1 MLITIDRKY
10 KKDTYTISNL
20 YIDRKWFCNALEDKD
35 RGLKQT
41 DSLSTIKARKV
52 YGETAIPSG
61 KYIIAM
67 NVVSPK
73 FASNTFYKRVCQG
86 KVPRLLNVPGW
97 EGVLIHSFNDAT
109 QSQGCIGPGLNKI
122 KGKLVQSREYFE
134 KLYKL
139 MKAAYDKGEK
149 IEILIK

>member
-20 YIDRKWFCNALEDKD
+20 YIDGKWFCNALEDKD

-41 DSLSTIKARKV
+41 DPLSTIKARKV

-61 KYIIAM
+61 KYTVAM
-67 NVVSPK
+67 NIVSPK
-73 FASNTFYKRVCQG
+73 FSYNSFYKRVCQG
-86 KVPRLLNVPGW
+86 KVPRLLNVPGF
-97 EGVLIHSFNDAT
+97 EGILIHKGNTALDSY
-109 QSQGCIGPGLNKI
+109 GCILVGLNKA
-122 KGKLVQSREYFE
+122 KGKVLQSTETFE
-134 KLYKL
+134 KLYKV
-139 MKAAYDKGEK
+139 MNQAYKKGEK

>member
-20 YIDRKWFCNALEDKD
+20 YIDGKWFCNALEDKD

-41 DSLSTIKARKV
+41 DSLSTIKAKKV

-61 KYIIAM
+61 RYNISMITL
-67 NVVSPK
+67 SPK
-73 FASNTFYKRVCQG
+73 FSVNPFYKKVCQG
-86 KVPRLLNVPGW
+86 KVPRLQNVPGF
-97 EGVLIHSFNDAT
+97 EGILMHCGSSALD
-109 QSQGCIGPGLNKI
+109 SYGCLLVGLNKV
-122 KGKLVQSREYFE
+122 KGKVTQSRETFE
-134 KLYKL
+134 KLYKV
-139 MKAAYDKGEK
+139 MYQAYKKGEK